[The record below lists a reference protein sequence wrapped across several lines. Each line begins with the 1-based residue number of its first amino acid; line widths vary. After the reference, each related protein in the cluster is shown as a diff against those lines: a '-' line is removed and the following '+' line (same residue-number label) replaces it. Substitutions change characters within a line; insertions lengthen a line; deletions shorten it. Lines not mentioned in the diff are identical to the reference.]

1 MCVSSRSPERVRET
15 VSALSAAAG
24 AGGGSIKGVAADVS
38 KPADVAKLAQFATN
52 AFGSVDLWI
61 NNAGSNGYK

>member
-1 MCVSSRSPERVRET
+1 MSSRSTERVRET
-15 VSALSAAAG
+15 VSSLSAVAA

-38 KPADVAKLAQFATN
+38 KPADVTKLAQFATN